1 MTPMTRTKFFIIS
14 SAIIFVLERA
24 LSIIAPWPIFIFPI
38 FVILFVLTSK
48 SDTDGLP
55 YIIII
60 SFIFD
65 FFSGLPFGLLTV
77 AILAVFLTI
86 YLAKAFLSISG
97 RPMIFTL
104 ALSLVFVFE
113 YFFLLSVKISPR
125 AVLSQAPVILLEA
138 VLLLIPMK
146 FLFGKLK
153 LLTTYY

>member
-1 MTPMTRTKFFIIS
+1 
-14 SAIIFVLERA
+14 
-24 LSIIAPWPIFIFPI
+24 LSI
-38 FVILFVLTSK
+38 
-48 SDTDGLP
+48 G
-55 YIIII
+55 
-60 SFIFD
+60 
-65 FFSGLPFGLLTV
+65 
-77 AILAVFLTI
+77 
-86 YLAKAFLSISG
+86 G
-97 RPMIFTL
+97 RSLIFTL